1 MDELRGFL
9 NVKTAHDAAIHSICL
24 VVKSNIASVGTKQ
37 SRTEALEHIT
47 CIFFSIC
54 TILSIHNLLLDFSP
68 TLFVSYNAYFNTYN
82 FLTQNEF

>member
-47 CIFFSIC
+47 CNFFFDLYYTEYSQLVARFF
-54 TILSIHNLLLDFSP
+54 TYSLILTTR
-68 TLFVSYNAYFNTYN
+68 TLIPITS
-82 FLTQNEF
+82 